1 MTTAPKTSTTKSTC
15 SSAGK
20 HLRFDLKRRL
30 SYLHVSVFLLLLS
43 YCPFQTLAMS
53 SLSLVHPFFLGEA
66 LQSVPVLCLFFPS
79 CITAL
84 GHVPGLF
91 SGGLKFL
98 LRGLP
103 RFHVLFENVP
113 DIFFLEPFLLQEN
126 FNFFAHPFEFSE
138 AIGQFNILSLC
149 PLYFDTSIP
158 PLVSI
163 FFLSFCW
170 LSLYL
175 LCHAAFLSL
184 MCRPAPW
191 KTSVMSF
198 HQENFLA
205 SLVHC
210 SCEL

>member
-1 MTTAPKTSTTKSTC
+1 MFLYFYYFSPTVPSKLWPYLLCLWSIHFPWR
-15 SSAGK
+15 SSAK
-20 HLRFDLKRRL
+20 
-30 SYLHVSVFLLLLS
+30 
-43 YCPFQTLAMS
+43 CPS
-53 SLSLVHPFFLGEA
+53 R
-66 LQSVPVLCLFFPS
+66 VPDFSS

-113 DIFFLEPFLLQEN
+113 DIFFLEPFLFQEN

-184 MCRPAPW
+184 MCCPAPW

-198 HQENFLA
+198 HQKNFWA

-210 SCEL
+210 SWEL